1 VARYPITTP
10 RLAAVRAAVPV
21 LLAPLVLL
29 ALLASGCGGDEEAA
43 PPPEPE
49 PTAHAADFPA
59 ARGKTVEDLQADAAE
74 GPILAPSVSLLERGR
89 NRFAFALFDT
99 ARKQVAGAQVAVYS
113 ARQDGTGVEGPF
125 LARSESL
132 AVKPQFQSRSTAADP
147 DAAKAVYV
155 ATVPFE
161 ERGRRSVWALVR
173 LDGRMLRTDAH
184 TVKVGTRGAAPP
196 AVGDRAISVS
206 TPTASDVGGDLT
218 QISTRQPPADALHQ
232 VDFADAL
239 GKRPA
244 VITFATPQ
252 LCQSRVCGPVV
263 DIVEQVRAG
272 APKDVAFIQQEI
284 YAGNDPD
291 NGVREQVARWH
302 LPSEPWTFVV
312 DRNGRITDRF
322 EGAFSPGELQRAVAK
337 VAT

>member
-1 VARYPITTP
+1 M
-10 RLAAVRAAVPV
+10 RAAVPV

-29 ALLASGCGGDEEAA
+29 ALLASGCAGDEEAS

-49 PTAHAADFPA
+49 PTARAADFPA
-59 ARGKTVEDLQADAAE
+59 ARGKTVDDLQADAAE

-99 ARKQVAGAQVAVYS
+99 AHKQVAGAQVAVYT
-113 ARQDGTGVEGPF
+113 ARQDGTGVHGPY

-132 AVKPQFQSRSTAADP
+132 AVKPQFQSRTTASDT

-161 ERGRRSVWALVR
+161 EHGRRRVWALVR
-173 LDGRMLRTDAH
+173 LDGRVLRTDAR
-184 TVKVGTRGAAPP
+184 TVKIGTRGATPP
-196 AVGDRAISVS
+196 GVGDQAISVN
-206 TPTASDVGGDLT
+206 TPTAADVGGDLT
-218 QISTRQPPADALHQ
+218 QISTRRPPAEALHQ
-232 VDFADAL
+232 VDLADAL
-239 GKRPA
+239 GKRPV
-244 VITFATPQ
+244 VITFATPE

-284 YAGNDPD
+284 YAGNDPAK
-291 NGVREQVARWH
+291 GVREQVARWH

-312 DRNGRITDRF
+312 DRTGRITDRF

-337 VAT
+337 VAAAPR

>member
-1 VARYPITTP
+1 
-10 RLAAVRAAVPV
+10 VRAAAGV

-29 ALLASGCGGDEEAA
+29 VLLASGCGGEEDTA

-49 PTAHAADFPA
+49 PTARAADFPA
-59 ARGKTVEDLQADAAE
+59 ARGKTVDDLQADAAE

-99 ARKQVAGAQVAVYS
+99 ARKQVSGAQVAVYT
-113 ARQDGTGVEGPF
+113 ARQDGTGVHGPF

-132 AVKPQFQSRSTAADP
+132 VVKPQFQSRTTASDP
-147 DAAKAVYV
+147 DAAKGVYV

-161 ERGRRSVWALVR
+161 ERGRRRVWALVR
-173 LDGRMLRTDAH
+173 LDGRVLRTDAH
-184 TVKVGTRGAAPP
+184 TVKIGTRGTTPP
-196 AVGDRAISVS
+196 DVGDQAISVN
-206 TPTASDVGGDLT
+206 TPTAADVGGDLS
-218 QISTRQPPADALHQ
+218 QISTRRPPADALHQ

-239 GKRPA
+239 GKRPV

-272 APKDVAFIQQEI
+272 APKDVAFVQQEI

-291 NGVREQVARWH
+291 KGVREQVARWH
-302 LPSEPWTFVV
+302 LPSEPWTFVI
-312 DRNGRITDRF
+312 DRSGRITDRF

-337 VAT
+337 VAAQPR